1 MIMYMIVSLTS
12 IVTMD
17 STSYHLGLH
26 ESF

>member
-12 IVTMD
+12 FVTMD
-17 STSYHLGLH
+17 ATSYHLGLH